1 MYYDSCHISEH
12 LKKKLIKIEF
22 LSSHFNSEDEGKK
35 QYFWH
40 VIILLFQER
49 VKTEMQKKKVCAVFG
64 EDAETECVRS
74 GLQSFILEISAG

>member
-1 MYYDSCHISEH
+1 M
-12 LKKKLIKIEF
+12 
-22 LSSHFNSEDEGKK
+22 SSHFNSEDEGKK

-40 VIILLFQER
+40 VIILFQER